1 MRFSQD
7 CGERRHEFESKWP
20 GLLPAIFV
28 FGAAC
33 AGGAAERRK
42 GMRILGLLLA
52 GGFLSTTWAAPQSS
66 AFDQKPA
73 KSRTFR
79 IIQYFAQNGR
89 TVSFGGD
96 ALKWKGEGDCSQ
108 NEHMEPIISVQ
119 GNNVTVRNAFI
130 VEAPDGIHVSGKNVV
145 IENVIFPKVCEDAI
159 TANGADNLVIRNC
172 AFRGARDKVIQ
183 LNAGRNILIEN
194 CYFEDCAKPVRVKPG
209 VTVTVRNNVSRKS
222 KVFVLADGEGAHAVV
237 EGNDVRGSKWLAEAK
252 TRAQIEVGA
261 NRMKDIEQPDQASE
275 GATITHR

>member
-1 MRFSQD
+1 
-7 CGERRHEFESKWP
+7 
-20 GLLPAIFV
+20 
-28 FGAAC
+28 
-33 AGGAAERRK
+33 
-42 GMRILGLLLA
+42 MRILGLLLA
-52 GGFLSTTWAAPQSS
+52 GGFLSTIWAAPEPSV
-66 AFDQKPA
+66 FDQKPA
-73 KSRTFR
+73 KSRAFKT
-79 IIQYFAQNGR
+79 IQYFAQNGR

-96 ALKWKGEGDCSQ
+96 ALKWRGEGDCSQ

-119 GNNVTVRNAFI
+119 GNNVTVRNAFV

-159 TANGADNLVIRNC
+159 TANGADNLIIRNC

-237 EGNDVRGSKWLAEAK
+237 EGNDVRGSKWFAEAK
-252 TRAQIEVGA
+252 TRAQIVIGV
-261 NRMKDIEQPDQASE
+261 NRTKDIAQPDEATE